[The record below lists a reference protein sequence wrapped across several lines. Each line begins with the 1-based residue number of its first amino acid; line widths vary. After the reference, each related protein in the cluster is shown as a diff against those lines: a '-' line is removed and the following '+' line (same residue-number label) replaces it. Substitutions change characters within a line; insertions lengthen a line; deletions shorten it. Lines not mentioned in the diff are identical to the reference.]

1 MNTDTEWDEFRKL
14 VEIVRSHKA
23 NAIETKIGNCKVRI
37 HRLVTTVRIDLQE
50 VA

>member
-1 MNTDTEWDEFRKL
+1 MTTDEDWAEFRKL
-14 VEIVRSHKA
+14 VEIVRTHKA
-23 NAIETKIGNCKVRI
+23 NSIETKIGNCKVKI

>member
-1 MNTDTEWDEFRKL
+1 MTTDTDWTEFRKL

-23 NAIETKIGNCKVRI
+23 NSIETKLGNCKIKIYRVI
-37 HRLVTTVRIDLQE
+37 TTIRIDLQE

>member
-1 MNTDTEWDEFRKL
+1 MTTDAEWDEFRKL
-14 VEIVRSHKA
+14 VQLVRDHKA
-23 NAIETKIGNCKVRI
+23 NSIETKIGMCKVKI